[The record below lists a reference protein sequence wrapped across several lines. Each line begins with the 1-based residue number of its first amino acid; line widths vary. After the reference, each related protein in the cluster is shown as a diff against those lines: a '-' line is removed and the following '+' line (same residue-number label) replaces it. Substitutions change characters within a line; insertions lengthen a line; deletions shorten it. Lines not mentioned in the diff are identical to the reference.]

1 MAAFDPKAI
10 VSSLAQRPGTYQM
23 LDGRGRVIYVGK
35 ARNLRRRVASYFGG
49 RPHDAKTM
57 AMVARVA
64 DIRVTVTA
72 TEADALMLEY
82 NLIKRHKPRFNVVLR
97 DDKSYPYIRVR
108 TDAEFPQVSF
118 YRGSRRAAGRL
129 FGPYPSA
136 GSVRATLGLLQ
147 KLFQV
152 RQCEDS
158 YFSHRRRPCL
168 QYQIQR
174 CTAPCVGLVS
184 EEDYRRDIGH
194 AMMFLQGRGKAVTEI
209 LVKRMEDA
217 SKRLDFERAA
227 HFRDQIARLKS
238 VEAQQLV
245 TRSRGDL
252 DAVGLVS
259 DGGVHCV
266 AVMSFRGGRLLG
278 SRSHYPRAAA
288 DTAPEEV
295 VRGFLLQYYG
305 RREPPHEILVS
316 HAVGDADALA
326 ELFRS
331 RARRR
336 VWIKHRVRGDR
347 RAWIGMVLTNAAHAA
362 AARKKSGTVIRRQFK
377 ALANC
382 LDLDEIPRRL
392 ACFDVSHTSGESTVA
407 ACVVFGPDGPR
418 KSEYRRFNIAGVT
431 AGDDYAALTQA
442 LRRWGA
448 RLTGGGEG
456 AERDSGSATGSGT
469 NGGRSTIG
477 AQSAKD
483 RGGSGIQGGTGN
495 GGGAGTGAGKETGT
509 WADAGIGT
517 EAGAEPGIPDV
528 LLIDGGRGQLAAAA
542 AAVDEL
548 RSGGMRLV
556 AVAKGP
562 GRRPGRERLYVEARK
577 APLKL
582 PDNSPALH
590 LVQQLRDEAH
600 RFAIA
605 GHRARRRKRRTASP
619 LEGIPGVGPKRRREL
634 LRQFGG
640 LQAVTRAGVDDLAR
654 VKGIS
659 RRLAKLIYEHVHS
672 N

>member
-1 MAAFDPKAI
+1 MAAFDPRVFAG
-10 VSSLAQRPGTYQM
+10 SLTQRPGAYQM
-23 LDGRGRVIYVGK
+23 IDGKGRVIYVGK

-108 TDAEFPQVSF
+108 TDREFPQVSF

-136 GSVRATLGLLQ
+136 GSVRATLGQLQ

-158 YFSHRRRPCL
+158 YFSHRQRPCL
-168 QYQIQR
+168 QFQIQR

-184 EEDYRRDIGH
+184 AEEYRRDIDH
-194 AMMFLQGRGKAVTEI
+194 AMMFLQGRSEAVTEV
-209 LVKRMEDA
+209 LVRRMEDA
-217 SKRLDFERAA
+217 SERLDFERAA
-227 HFRDQIARLKS
+227 QYRDQIARLKS

-252 DAVGLVS
+252 DAIGLVS

-278 SRSHYPRAAA
+278 SRSHYPRAVAG
-288 DTAPEEV
+288 TTPEEIM
-295 VRGFLLQYYG
+295 RGFLLQYYG

-316 HAVGDADALA
+316 HAASDADALA
-326 ELFRS
+326 ELFRA

-336 VWIKHRVRGDR
+336 VQIKHRVRGDR

-362 AARKKSGTVIRRQFK
+362 AARKKSGTVIGRQFR
-377 ALANC
+377 ALANS
-382 LDLDEIPRRL
+382 LELNEIPRRL

-407 ACVVFGPDGPR
+407 SCVVFGSEGPL

-431 AGDDYAALTQA
+431 GGDDYAALTQA
-442 LRRWGA
+442 LGRWGR
-448 RLTGGGEG
+448 RLTG
-456 AERDSGSATGSGT
+456 A
-469 NGGRSTIG
+469 
-477 AQSAKD
+477 
-483 RGGSGIQGGTGN
+483 
-495 GGGAGTGAGKETGT
+495 
-509 WADAGIGT
+509 
-517 EAGAEPGIPDV
+517 EAGVPEV
-528 LLIDGGRGQLAAAA
+528 LMIDGGRGQLGAAA

-562 GRRPGRERLYVEARK
+562 GRHPGRERLYLEGRK
-577 APLKL
+577 SPLKL
-582 PDNSPALH
+582 PADSPALY

-605 GHRARRRKRRTASP
+605 GHRARRHKRRTASP
-619 LEGIPGVGPKRRREL
+619 LEGIPGVGPKRRRDL

-640 LQAVTRAGVDDLAR
+640 LHAVTRAGVEDLAR

-672 N
+672 D

>member
-1 MAAFDPKAI
+1 MTAFDPRVFAG
-10 VSSLAQRPGTYQM
+10 SLTQRPGTYQM
-23 LDGRGRVIYVGK
+23 LDGKGRVIYVGK
-35 ARNLRRRVASYFGG
+35 ARNLRKRVASYFGG
-49 RPHDAKTM
+49 RPLDAKTM

-64 DIRVTVTA
+64 DICVTVTA

-108 TDAEFPQVSF
+108 TDKAFPQVSF

-136 GSVRATLGLLQ
+136 GSVRETLNQIQ

-158 YFSHRRRPCL
+158 YFSHRQRPCL

-184 EEDYRRDIGH
+184 AEDYGRDIEH
-194 AMMFLQGRGKAVTEI
+194 AMMFLQGRSEAITQV

-217 SKRLDFERAA
+217 SAELNFERAA
-227 HFRDQIARLKS
+227 QYRDQIAKLKS

-259 DGGVHCV
+259 DGGVNCV

-278 SRSHYPRAAA
+278 SRSHFPRAA
-288 DTAPEEV
+288 DGTTHREIM
-295 VRGFLLQYYG
+295 RGFLLQYYG
-305 RREPPHEILVS
+305 RREPPHEIVTS
-316 HAVGDADALA
+316 HPVTDVDALA
-326 ELFRS
+326 EMFAG
-331 RARRR
+331 RAGRK
-336 VWIKHRVRGDR
+336 VQIKHRVRGDR
-347 RAWIGMVLTNAAHAA
+347 AAWVEMVLTNAAHSAA
-362 AARKKSGTVIRRQFK
+362 SRKRSGVVIARQLTS
-377 ALANC
+377 LADC
-382 LDLDEIPRRL
+382 LKLNEIPQRL

-407 ACVVFGPDGPR
+407 SCVVFGLEGPM
-418 KSEYRRFNIAGVT
+418 KSEYRRFNIAGIT

-442 LRRWGA
+442 LERWCT
-448 RLTGGGEG
+448 RLTR
-456 AERDSGSATGSGT
+456 A
-469 NGGRSTIG
+469 
-477 AQSAKD
+477 
-483 RGGSGIQGGTGN
+483 
-495 GGGAGTGAGKETGT
+495 
-509 WADAGIGT
+509 
-517 EAGAEPGIPDV
+517 EAGVPDV
-528 LLIDGGRGQLAAAA
+528 LFIDGGRGQLSAAATV
-542 AAVDEL
+542 VDEL

-556 AVAKGP
+556 GIAKGP
-562 GRRPGRERLYVEARK
+562 GRHSGRERLYVEGRRP
-577 APLKL
+577 PLKL
-582 PDNSPALH
+582 PSNTPALY
-590 LVQQLRDEAH
+590 LIQQLRDEAH
-600 RFAIA
+600 RFAVA
-605 GHRARRRKRRTASP
+605 GHRARRHKRRTASP
-619 LEGIPGVGPKRRREL
+619 LEGIPGIGPKRRREL

-672 N
+672 D

>member
-1 MAAFDPKAI
+1 MAAFDPKVLI
-10 VSSLAQRPGTYQM
+10 SSLTQRPGAYQM
-23 LDGRGRVIYVGK
+23 LDGKGRVIYVGK
-35 ARNLRRRVASYFGG
+35 AGNLRRRVASYFGG

-72 TEADALMLEY
+72 TETDALMLEY

-108 TDAEFPQVSF
+108 TDQEFPQVSF
-118 YRGSRRAAGRL
+118 YRGSRRVAGRL

-136 GSVRATLGLLQ
+136 GSVRATLGQLQ

-158 YFSHRRRPCL
+158 YFSHRQRPCL

-184 EEDYRRDIGH
+184 AEDYRRDIEH
-194 AMMFLQGRGKAVTEI
+194 AVMFLQGRSEAVTEV
-209 LVKRMEDA
+209 LVERMEDA
-217 SKRLDFERAA
+217 SERLDFERAA
-227 HFRDQIARLKS
+227 QCRDQIARLRS

-252 DAVGLVS
+252 DVIGLVS

-278 SRSHYPRAAA
+278 SRSHYPRVAA
-288 DTAPEEV
+288 DTTPEEIM
-295 VRGFLLQYYG
+295 RGFLLQYYG

-316 HAVGDADALA
+316 HAASDADALA

-336 VWIKHRVRGDR
+336 VRIKHRVRGDR

-362 AARKKSGTVIRRQFK
+362 AARKKSGTVIRRQLQ
-377 ALANC
+377 ALASGLKLN
-382 LDLDEIPRRL
+382 EIPRRL

-407 ACVVFGPDGPR
+407 SCVVFGSDGPV

-431 AGDDYAALTQA
+431 GGDDYAALTQA
-442 LRRWGA
+442 LQRWGT
-448 RLTGGGEG
+448 RMTGG
-456 AERDSGSATGSGT
+456 
-469 NGGRSTIG
+469 
-477 AQSAKD
+477 
-483 RGGSGIQGGTGN
+483 
-495 GGGAGTGAGKETGT
+495 
-509 WADAGIGT
+509 
-517 EAGAEPGIPDV
+517 EAGVPDV
-528 LLIDGGRGQLAAAA
+528 LLIDGGRGQLGAAA

-562 GRRPGRERLYVEARK
+562 GRHPGRERLYLEGRK

-582 PDNSPALH
+582 PANSPALY

-605 GHRARRRKRRTASP
+605 GHRAQRHKRRTASP

-672 N
+672 D

>member
-1 MAAFDPKAI
+1 MAAFDPRVFAG
-10 VSSLAQRPGTYQM
+10 SLAQRPGAYQM
-23 LDGRGRVIYVGK
+23 LDGKGRVIYVGK

-108 TDAEFPQVSF
+108 TDKEFPQVSF
-118 YRGSRRAAGRL
+118 YRGPRRAAGRL

-136 GSVRATLGLLQ
+136 GSVRATLGQLQ

-158 YFSHRRRPCL
+158 YFSHRQRPCL

-174 CTAPCVGLVS
+174 CTAPCVGLVGA
-184 EEDYRRDIGH
+184 EDYRRDIEH
-194 AMMFLQGRGKAVTEI
+194 AMMFLQGRSEAVTEV
-209 LVKRMEDA
+209 LVKRMEGA
-217 SKRLDFERAA
+217 SERLDFERAA
-227 HFRDQIARLKS
+227 QYRDQIAKLKS

-245 TRSRGDL
+245 TRARGDL
-252 DAVGLVS
+252 DAIGLVS

-278 SRSHYPRAAA
+278 SRSHYPRAAPG
-288 DTAPEEV
+288 TTPEEIM
-295 VRGFLLQYYG
+295 RGFLLQYYG

-316 HAVGDADALA
+316 HAASDTDALA
-326 ELFRS
+326 ALFKS

-362 AARKKSGTVIRRQFK
+362 AARKKSGTVIRRQFR
-377 ALANC
+377 ALANS
-382 LDLDEIPRRL
+382 LELDEIPRRL
-392 ACFDVSHTSGESTVA
+392 ACFDVSHTSGESTVSS
-407 ACVVFGPDGPR
+407 CVVFGTDGPL

-431 AGDDYAALTQA
+431 GGDDYAALTQA
-442 LRRWGA
+442 LQRWGT
-448 RLTGGGEG
+448 RLTG
-456 AERDSGSATGSGT
+456 AEASV
-469 NGGRSTIG
+469 
-477 AQSAKD
+477 
-483 RGGSGIQGGTGN
+483 
-495 GGGAGTGAGKETGT
+495 
-509 WADAGIGT
+509 
-517 EAGAEPGIPDV
+517 PDV
-528 LLIDGGRGQLAAAA
+528 LLIDGGRGQLGAAA
-542 AAVDEL
+542 AAVDGL

-562 GRRPGRERLYVEARK
+562 GRHPGRERLYLEGRK

-582 PDNSPALH
+582 PANSPALY

-605 GHRARRRKRRTASP
+605 GHRARRHKRRTASP

-634 LRQFGG
+634 LRRFGG

-672 N
+672 D

>member
-1 MAAFDPKAI
+1 MAAFDPK
-10 VSSLAQRPGTYQM
+10 VFVNSLTHRPGTYQM
-23 LDGRGRVIYVGK
+23 LDGKDRVIYVGK

-49 RPHDAKTM
+49 RPLDAKTM

-82 NLIKRHKPRFNVVLR
+82 NLIKRYKPRFNVLLR

-108 TDAEFPQVSF
+108 TDQEFPQVSF

-136 GSVRATLGLLQ
+136 GSVRVTLGQLQ

-158 YFSHRRRPCL
+158 YFSHRQRPCL
-168 QYQIQR
+168 QHQIQR

-184 EEDYRRDIGH
+184 AEDYQRDIEH
-194 AMMFLQGRGKAVTEI
+194 AMMFLQGRSETINDV
-209 LVKRMEDA
+209 LVNRMEGA
-217 SKRLDFERAA
+217 SKRLEFERAA
-227 HFRDQIARLKS
+227 HYRDQIAKLKS

-259 DGGVHCV
+259 DGGVNCV

-278 SRSHYPRAAA
+278 SRSHYPRAVA
-288 DTAPEEV
+288 DTPPQEIMRA
-295 VRGFLLQYYG
+295 FLLQYYG
-305 RREPPHEILVS
+305 RREPPHEIVTSHSVS
-316 HAVGDADALA
+316 DADALA
-326 ELFRS
+326 ELFAG
-331 RARRR
+331 RAGRR
-336 VWIKHRVRGDR
+336 VRIKHRVRGDR
-347 RAWIGMVLTNAAHAA
+347 AAWVEMVLTNAAHSA
-362 AARKKSGTVIRRQFK
+362 AARKKSGVEIARQFK
-377 ALANC
+377 ALVSC
-382 LDLDEIPRRL
+382 LGLSEVPQRL
-392 ACFDVSHTSGESTVA
+392 ACFDVSHTSGESAVA
-407 ACVVFGPDGPR
+407 SCVVFGAEGPL
-418 KSEYRRFNIAGVT
+418 KSEYRRFNIAGIT
-431 AGDDYAALTQA
+431 GGDDYAAMTQA
-442 LRRWGA
+442 LQRWCA
-448 RLTGGGEG
+448 RL
-456 AERDSGSATGSGT
+456 SSV
-469 NGGRSTIG
+469 
-477 AQSAKD
+477 
-483 RGGSGIQGGTGN
+483 
-495 GGGAGTGAGKETGT
+495 
-509 WADAGIGT
+509 
-517 EAGAEPGIPDV
+517 EANVPDV
-528 LLIDGGRGQLAAAA
+528 LFIDGGRGQLSAAA

-562 GRRPGRERLYVEARK
+562 GRQPGRERLYVEDRRT
-577 APLKL
+577 PLKL
-582 PDNSPALH
+582 ARTSPALY
-590 LVQQLRDEAH
+590 LIQQLRDEAH

-605 GHRARRRKRRTASP
+605 GHRARRRKQRTASP

-672 N
+672 E

>member
-1 MAAFDPKAI
+1 MAAFDPRSFAG
-10 VSSLAQRPGTYQM
+10 SLAQRPGAYQM
-23 LDGRGRVIYVGK
+23 LDGKGRVIYVGK

-108 TDAEFPQVSF
+108 TDKEFPQVSF

-136 GSVRATLGLLQ
+136 GSVRATLGQLQ

-158 YFSHRRRPCL
+158 YFSHRQRPCL

-184 EEDYRRDIGH
+184 AEDYRRDIEH
-194 AMMFLQGRGKAVTEI
+194 SMMFLQGRSEAVTEV
-209 LVKRMEDA
+209 LVNRMEDA
-217 SKRLDFERAA
+217 SERLDFERAA
-227 HFRDQIARLKS
+227 QYRDQIAKLKS

-252 DAVGLVS
+252 DAIGLVS
-259 DGGVHCV
+259 DSGVHCV

-288 DTAPEEV
+288 GTTPEEIM
-295 VRGFLLQYYG
+295 RGFLLQYYG

-316 HAVGDADALA
+316 HAASDADALA
-326 ELFRS
+326 ELFGA
-331 RARRR
+331 RAQRR
-336 VWIKHRVRGDR
+336 VQIKHRVRGDR

-362 AARKKSGTVIRRQFK
+362 AARKKSGTVIRRQFR
-377 ALANC
+377 ALANS
-382 LDLDEIPRRL
+382 LELNEIPQRL

-407 ACVVFGPDGPR
+407 SCVVFGSEGPL

-431 AGDDYAALTQA
+431 GGDDYAALTQA
-442 LRRWGA
+442 LGRWGR
-448 RLTGGGEG
+448 RLTG
-456 AERDSGSATGSGT
+456 
-469 NGGRSTIG
+469 
-477 AQSAKD
+477 
-483 RGGSGIQGGTGN
+483 
-495 GGGAGTGAGKETGT
+495 
-509 WADAGIGT
+509 ADAGV
-517 EAGAEPGIPDV
+517 PDV
-528 LLIDGGRGQLAAAA
+528 LMIDGGRGQLGAAA

-562 GRRPGRERLYVEARK
+562 GRHPRRERLYLEGRK
-577 APLKL
+577 SPLKL
-582 PDNSPALH
+582 PADSPALY

-605 GHRARRRKRRTASP
+605 GHRAQRHKRRTASP
-619 LEGIPGVGPKRRREL
+619 LEGIPGVGPKRRRDL

-640 LQAVTRAGVDDLAR
+640 LQAVTRAGVDDLAK

-672 N
+672 D

>member
-1 MAAFDPKAI
+1 MAAFDPK
-10 VSSLAQRPGTYQM
+10 VFVDSLTQRPGAYQM
-23 LDGRGRVIYVGK
+23 LDGKGRVIYVGK

-108 TDAEFPQVSF
+108 TDREFPQVSF
-118 YRGSRRAAGRL
+118 YRGSRRAGGRL

-136 GSVRATLGLLQ
+136 GSVRATLGQLQ

-158 YFSHRRRPCL
+158 YFSHRQRPCL

-184 EEDYRRDIGH
+184 AEEYRRDIEH
-194 AMMFLQGRGKAVTEI
+194 AMMFLQGRGEAVTEV
-209 LVKRMEDA
+209 LVNRMEDA
-217 SKRLDFERAA
+217 SERLDFERAA
-227 HFRDQIARLKS
+227 QYRDQIARLKS

-252 DAVGLVS
+252 DAIGLVS

-278 SRSHYPRAAA
+278 SRSHYPRAAV
-288 DTAPEEV
+288 DTAPEEI

-326 ELFRS
+326 DLFSS
-331 RARRR
+331 RAQRR
-336 VWIKHRVRGDR
+336 VRIKHRVRGDR
-347 RAWIGMVLTNAAHAA
+347 RAWVGMVLTNAAHAA
-362 AARKKSGTVIRRQFK
+362 AARKKSGTVIRRRFK
-377 ALANC
+377 ALAIG
-382 LDLDEIPRRL
+382 LDLNEIPRQL

-407 ACVVFGPDGPR
+407 SCVVFGPDGPL

-431 AGDDYAALTQA
+431 GGDDYAALTQA
-442 LRRWGA
+442 LFRWGR
-448 RLTGGGEG
+448 RLTGT
-456 AERDSGSATGSGT
+456 A
-469 NGGRSTIG
+469 
-477 AQSAKD
+477 
-483 RGGSGIQGGTGN
+483 
-495 GGGAGTGAGKETGT
+495 AGTGAGAGNGATAGTGADGETRNETGT
-509 WADAGIGT
+509 GAGIRTEIGT
-517 EAGAEPGIPDV
+517 GISIPDV

-548 RSGGMRLV
+548 QSGGMRLV
-556 AVAKGP
+556 AVAKGA
-562 GRRPGRERLYVEARK
+562 GRRPGRERLYLEGRK

-582 PDNSPALH
+582 PASSAALH
-590 LVQQLRDEAH
+590 LIQQLRDEAH

-634 LRQFGG
+634 LRRFGG

-672 N
+672 D

>member
-1 MAAFDPKAI
+1 MAAFDPRVFAGN
-10 VSSLAQRPGTYQM
+10 LTQRPGAYQM
-23 LDGRGRVIYVGK
+23 LDGKGRVIYAGK

-108 TDAEFPQVSF
+108 TDKEFPQVSF

-136 GSVRATLGLLQ
+136 GSVRATLGQLQ

-158 YFSHRRRPCL
+158 YFSHRQRPCL

-184 EEDYRRDIGH
+184 AEDYQRDIEH
-194 AMMFLQGRGKAVTEI
+194 AMMFLQGRSEAVTEV

-217 SKRLDFERAA
+217 SERLDFERAA
-227 HFRDQIARLKS
+227 QYRDQIAKLKS

-252 DAVGLVS
+252 DVIGLVS

-288 DTAPEEV
+288 GTTPEEIM
-295 VRGFLLQYYG
+295 RGFLLQYYG

-316 HAVGDADALA
+316 HAASDADALA

-336 VWIKHRVRGDR
+336 VQIKHRVRGDR

-362 AARKKSGTVIRRQFK
+362 AARKKSGTVIRRQFQS
-377 ALANC
+377 LANS
-382 LDLDEIPRRL
+382 LELEEIPRRL
-392 ACFDVSHTSGESTVA
+392 ACFDVSHTGGEATVA
-407 ACVVFGPDGPR
+407 SCVVFGSDGPL
-418 KSEYRRFNIAGVT
+418 KSEYRRFNITGVT
-431 AGDDYAALTQA
+431 GGDDYAALTQA
-442 LRRWGA
+442 LGRWGT
-448 RLTGGGEG
+448 RLTG
-456 AERDSGSATGSGT
+456 A
-469 NGGRSTIG
+469 
-477 AQSAKD
+477 
-483 RGGSGIQGGTGN
+483 
-495 GGGAGTGAGKETGT
+495 ETGV
-509 WADAGIGT
+509 
-517 EAGAEPGIPDV
+517 PDV
-528 LLIDGGRGQLAAAA
+528 LLIDGGRGQLGAAA

-562 GRRPGRERLYVEARK
+562 GRHPGRERLYLEGRK

-582 PDNSPALH
+582 PANSPALY

-605 GHRARRRKRRTASP
+605 GHRARRHKRRTASP
-619 LEGIPGVGPKRRREL
+619 LEGIPGVGPKRRRDL

-654 VKGIS
+654 VRGIS

-672 N
+672 D

>member
-1 MAAFDPKAI
+1 MAAFDPRVFAG
-10 VSSLAQRPGTYQM
+10 SLTQRPGAYQM
-23 LDGRGRVIYVGK
+23 IDGKGRVIYVGK

-108 TDAEFPQVSF
+108 TDREFPQVSF

-136 GSVRATLGLLQ
+136 GSVRATLGQLQ

-158 YFSHRRRPCL
+158 YFSHRQRPCL
-168 QYQIQR
+168 QFQIQR

-184 EEDYRRDIGH
+184 AEEYRRDIDH
-194 AMMFLQGRGKAVTEI
+194 AMMFLQGRSEAVTEV
-209 LVKRMEDA
+209 LVRRMEDA
-217 SKRLDFERAA
+217 SERLDFERAA
-227 HFRDQIARLKS
+227 QYRDQIARLKS

-252 DAVGLVS
+252 DAIGLVS

-278 SRSHYPRAAA
+278 SRSHYPRAA
-288 DTAPEEV
+288 TGTTPEEIM
-295 VRGFLLQYYG
+295 RGFLLQYYG

-316 HAVGDADALA
+316 HAASDADALA
-326 ELFRS
+326 ELFRA
-331 RARRR
+331 RAQRR
-336 VWIKHRVRGDR
+336 VQIKHRVRGDR

-362 AARKKSGTVIRRQFK
+362 AARKKSGTVIGRQFR
-377 ALANC
+377 ALANS
-382 LDLDEIPRRL
+382 LELNEIPRRL

-407 ACVVFGPDGPR
+407 SCVVFGSEGPL

-431 AGDDYAALTQA
+431 GGDDYAALTQA
-442 LRRWGA
+442 LGRWGR
-448 RLTGGGEG
+448 RLTG
-456 AERDSGSATGSGT
+456 A
-469 NGGRSTIG
+469 
-477 AQSAKD
+477 
-483 RGGSGIQGGTGN
+483 
-495 GGGAGTGAGKETGT
+495 
-509 WADAGIGT
+509 
-517 EAGAEPGIPDV
+517 EAGVPEV
-528 LLIDGGRGQLAAAA
+528 LMIDGGRGQLGAAAD
-542 AAVDEL
+542 AVDEL

-562 GRRPGRERLYVEARK
+562 GRHPGRERLYLEGRK
-577 APLKL
+577 SPLKL
-582 PDNSPALH
+582 PADSPALY

-605 GHRARRRKRRTASP
+605 GHRARRHKRRTASP
-619 LEGIPGVGPKRRREL
+619 LEGIPGVGPKRRRDL

-640 LQAVTRAGVDDLAR
+640 LHAVTRAGVEDLAR

-672 N
+672 D

>member
-1 MAAFDPKAI
+1 MAAFDPRA
-10 VSSLAQRPGTYQM
+10 VAGSLTQRPGAYQM
-23 LDGRGRVIYVGK
+23 LDGKGRVIYVGK

-49 RPHDAKTM
+49 RPLDAKTM

-64 DIRVTVTA
+64 DIQVTVTG

-108 TDAEFPQVSF
+108 TDKAFPQVSF
-118 YRGSRRAAGRL
+118 YRGSRKAAGRL

-136 GSVRATLGLLQ
+136 GSVRETLNQIQ

-184 EEDYRRDIGH
+184 AEDYRRDIEH
-194 AMMFLQGRGKAVTEI
+194 AMMFLRGRGETVTQV

-217 SKRLDFERAA
+217 SERLDFERAA
-227 HFRDQIARLKS
+227 QYRDQIAKLKS

-259 DGGVHCV
+259 DGGVNCV

-278 SRSHYPRAAA
+278 SRSHFPRAA
-288 DTAPEEV
+288 DGTAPREIM
-295 VRGFLLQYYG
+295 RGFLLQYYG
-305 RREPPHEILVS
+305 RREPPHEIVTS
-316 HAVGDADALA
+316 RPVGDADALE
-326 ELFRS
+326 ELFAG
-331 RARRR
+331 RAGRKVR
-336 VWIKHRVRGDR
+336 IKHRVRGDR
-347 RAWIGMVLTNAAHAA
+347 AAWVEMVLTNAAHSA
-362 AARKKSGTVIRRQFK
+362 AARKRSGVVIARQFRS
-377 ALANC
+377 LADFLKLN
-382 LDLDEIPRRL
+382 EVPQRL

-407 ACVVFGPDGPR
+407 SCVVFGIEGPL
-418 KSEYRRFNIAGVT
+418 KPEYRRFNIAGVT

-442 LRRWGA
+442 LERWRR
-448 RLTGGGEG
+448 RLTG
-456 AERDSGSATGSGT
+456 TGT
-469 NGGRSTIG
+469 R
-477 AQSAKD
+477 
-483 RGGSGIQGGTGN
+483 
-495 GGGAGTGAGKETGT
+495 AGTGAGV
-509 WADAGIGT
+509 
-517 EAGAEPGIPDV
+517 PDV
-528 LLIDGGRGQLAAAA
+528 LFIDGGRGQLGAAA

-562 GRRPGRERLYVEARK
+562 GRHPGRERLHVEGRRT
-577 APLKL
+577 PLKL
-582 PDNSPALH
+582 PTNSPALH

-605 GHRARRRKRRTASP
+605 GHRARRRKRRAASP

-640 LQAVTRAGVDDLAR
+640 LQAVTRAGIDDLAR
-654 VKGIS
+654 VRGIS

-672 N
+672 D

>member
-1 MAAFDPKAI
+1 MAVFDPKPL
-10 VSSLAQRPGTYQM
+10 VSGLAQRPGAYQM
-23 LDGRGRVIYVGK
+23 LDARGQVIYVGK
-35 ARNLRRRVASYFGG
+35 AGNLRRRVASYFGG
-49 RPHDAKTM
+49 RPLDAKTM
-57 AMVARVA
+57 AMVAKVA
-64 DIRVTVTA
+64 DVQVTVTG

-82 NLIKRHKPRFNVVLR
+82 NLIKRHKPRFNVLLR

-108 TDAEFPQVSF
+108 TDREFPQVSF
-118 YRGSRRAAGRL
+118 YRGSRKAPGRL

-136 GSVRATLGLLQ
+136 GSVREAINQIQ

-158 YFSHRRRPCL
+158 YFSNRRRPCL

-184 EEDYRRDIGH
+184 AEDYGRDIEH
-194 AMMFLQGRGKAVTEI
+194 AMMFLQGRGDTITDI
-209 LVKRMEDA
+209 LVKRMEEAADQ
-217 SKRLDFERAA
+217 LNFERAA
-227 HFRDQIARLKS
+227 QYRDQIAKLKS

-288 DTAPEEV
+288 GTTPEEIM
-295 VRGFLLQYYG
+295 RAFLLQYYA
-305 RREPPHEILVS
+305 RREPPQEILVS
-316 HAVGDADALA
+316 HAVDDADALM
-326 ELFRS
+326 ELFTS
-331 RARRR
+331 RAPRR
-336 VWIKHRVRGDR
+336 VEIKHRVRGDR
-347 RAWIGMVLTNAAHAA
+347 RAWMEMVRANAAHAA
-362 AARKKSGTVIRRQFK
+362 AARKKSGTVIGRQLK
-377 ALANC
+377 ALAAS
-382 LDLDEIPRRL
+382 LDLTELPQRL
-392 ACFDVSHTSGESTVA
+392 ACFDVSHTGGESTVA
-407 ACVVFGPDGPR
+407 SCVVFGREGPM
-418 KSEYRRFNIAGVT
+418 KSQYRRFNIAGVT
-431 AGDDYAALTQA
+431 GGDDYAALTQA
-442 LRRWGA
+442 LQRWGR
-448 RLTGGGEG
+448 RLTGPD
-456 AERDSGSATGSGT
+456 ASA
-469 NGGRSTIG
+469 
-477 AQSAKD
+477 
-483 RGGSGIQGGTGN
+483 
-495 GGGAGTGAGKETGT
+495 
-509 WADAGIGT
+509 
-517 EAGAEPGIPDV
+517 PDV
-528 LLIDGGRGQLAAAA
+528 LLIDGGKGQLGAAA

-556 AVAKGP
+556 AVAKGA
-562 GRRPGRERLYVEARK
+562 GRRPGRERLYVEGRK
-577 APLKL
+577 GPIKL
-582 PDNSPALH
+582 GADSPALH

-605 GHRARRRKRRTASP
+605 GHRARRRKRRMASP
-619 LEGIPGVGPKRRREL
+619 LEGIPGVGPKRRRDL

-672 N
+672 D

>member
-1 MAAFDPKAI
+1 MAAFDPRVFAG
-10 VSSLAQRPGTYQM
+10 SLTQRPGTYQM
-23 LDGRGRVIYVGK
+23 LDGKGRVIYVGK
-35 ARNLRRRVASYFGG
+35 ARNLRKRVASYFGG
-49 RPHDAKTM
+49 RPLDAKTM
-57 AMVARVA
+57 AMVARV
-64 DIRVTVTA
+64 DGIRVTVTG

-108 TDAEFPQVSF
+108 TDKAFPQVSF

-136 GSVRATLGLLQ
+136 GSVRETLNQIQ

-158 YFSHRRRPCL
+158 YFAHRRRPCL

-184 EEDYRRDIGH
+184 AEDYRRDIEH
-194 AMMFLQGRGKAVTEI
+194 AMMFLQGRSEAITRV

-217 SKRLDFERAA
+217 SEQLDFERAA
-227 HFRDQIARLKS
+227 QYRDQIAKLKS

-252 DAVGLVS
+252 DAIGLVS
-259 DGGVHCV
+259 DGGVNCV

-278 SRSHYPRAAA
+278 SRSHFPRAA
-288 DTAPEEV
+288 DGTTPQEIM
-295 VRGFLLQYYG
+295 RGFLLQYYG
-305 RREPPHEILVS
+305 RREPPHEIVTS
-316 HAVGDADALA
+316 HPVGDADALA
-326 ELFRS
+326 DLFAG
-331 RARRR
+331 RAGRR
-336 VWIKHRVRGDR
+336 VLIKHRVRGDR
-347 RAWIGMVLTNAAHAA
+347 AAWVEMVLTNAAHSA
-362 AARKKSGTVIRRQFK
+362 AARKRSGVVIARQFR
-377 ALANC
+377 ALADC
-382 LDLDEIPRRL
+382 LKLAEIPRRL
-392 ACFDVSHTSGESTVA
+392 ACFDVSHTGGESTVA
-407 ACVVFGPDGPR
+407 SCVVFGVEGPI

-431 AGDDYAALTQA
+431 GGDDYAAMTQA
-442 LRRWGA
+442 LERWRA
-448 RLTGGGEG
+448 RLVKIEVGVE
-456 AERDSGSATGSGT
+456 ARD
-469 NGGRSTIG
+469 
-477 AQSAKD
+477 
-483 RGGSGIQGGTGN
+483 
-495 GGGAGTGAGKETGT
+495 
-509 WADAGIGT
+509 
-517 EAGAEPGIPDV
+517 EANIEANVPDV
-528 LLIDGGRGQLAAAA
+528 LFIDGGRGQLGAAA

-562 GRRPGRERLYVEARK
+562 GRHPGRERLYLDGRRT
-577 APLKL
+577 PLKL
-582 PDNSPALH
+582 PPASPALY

-605 GHRARRRKRRTASP
+605 GHRARRHKRRTASP

>member
-1 MAAFDPKAI
+1 MATFDPR
-10 VSSLAQRPGTYQM
+10 VFVGSLTQRPGTYQM
-23 LDGRGRVIYVGK
+23 LDGKGRVIYVGK

-49 RPHDAKTM
+49 RPLDAKTM

-64 DIRVTVTA
+64 DIRVTVTG

-108 TDAEFPQVSF
+108 TDKEFPQVSF

-136 GSVRATLGLLQ
+136 GSVRETLNQIQ

-184 EEDYRRDIGH
+184 AQDYQRDIEH
-194 AMMFLQGRGKAVTEI
+194 ATMFLQGRSEAITKV

-217 SKRLDFERAA
+217 SERLNFERAA
-227 HFRDQIARLKS
+227 QYRDQIAKLKS

-252 DAVGLVS
+252 DTIGLVS
-259 DGGVHCV
+259 DGGVNCV

-278 SRSHYPRAAA
+278 SRSHFPRAA
-288 DTAPEEV
+288 DGTTLREIM
-295 VRGFLLQYYG
+295 RGFLLQYYG
-305 RREPPHEILVS
+305 RREPPHEIVTSHPVS
-316 HAVGDADALA
+316 DADALA
-326 ELFRS
+326 ELFAG
-331 RARRR
+331 RAGRR
-336 VWIKHRVRGDR
+336 VQIKHRVRGDR
-347 RAWIGMVLTNAAHAA
+347 AAWVEMVLTNAAHSAS
-362 AARKKSGTVIRRQFK
+362 ARKRSGVVIARQFR
-377 ALANC
+377 ALADY
-382 LDLDEIPRRL
+382 LELSEIPQRL
-392 ACFDVSHTSGESTVA
+392 ACFDVSHTGGESAVA
-407 ACVVFGPDGPR
+407 SCVVFGPEGPL
-418 KSEYRRFNIAGVT
+418 KSEYRRFNIAGIT
-431 AGDDYAALTQA
+431 GGDDYAAMTQA
-442 LRRWGA
+442 LQRWGA
-448 RLTGGGEG
+448 RL
-456 AERDSGSATGSGT
+456 GSA
-469 NGGRSTIG
+469 
-477 AQSAKD
+477 
-483 RGGSGIQGGTGN
+483 
-495 GGGAGTGAGKETGT
+495 
-509 WADAGIGT
+509 
-517 EAGAEPGIPDV
+517 EAIVPDV
-528 LLIDGGRGQLAAAA
+528 VFIDGGRGQLSAAA

-562 GRRPGRERLYVEARK
+562 GRHPGRERLYVESRR
-577 APLKL
+577 APLKM
-582 PDNSPALH
+582 PPTSPALF
-590 LVQQLRDEAH
+590 LIQQLRDEAH
-600 RFAIA
+600 RFAVA
-605 GHRARRRKRRTASP
+605 GHRARRHKRRTASP

-654 VKGIS
+654 VNGIS

-672 N
+672 D

>member
-1 MAAFDPKAI
+1 MTAFDPKVFANN
-10 VSSLAQRPGTYQM
+10 LTQRPGTYQM
-23 LDGRGRVIYVGK
+23 LDGKGRVIYVGK
-35 ARNLRRRVASYFGG
+35 ARNLRRRVASYFGA
-49 RPHDAKTM
+49 RPLDAKTM

-64 DIRVTVTA
+64 DIQVTVTA

-108 TDAEFPQVSF
+108 TDKAFPQVSF
-118 YRGSRRAAGRL
+118 YRGSRRAAGRM

-136 GSVRATLGLLQ
+136 GSVRETLNQIQ

-158 YFSHRRRPCL
+158 YFSHRQRPCL

-184 EEDYRRDIGH
+184 AEEYQRDIEH
-194 AMMFLQGRGKAVTEI
+194 AMMFLQGRSEAITKV

-217 SKRLDFERAA
+217 SEQLNFERAA
-227 HFRDQIARLKS
+227 HYRDQIAKLKS

-252 DAVGLVS
+252 DAIGLVS
-259 DGGVHCV
+259 DAGVNCV

-278 SRSHYPRAAA
+278 SRSHFPRAA
-288 DTAPEEV
+288 DGTSPREIM
-295 VRGFLLQYYG
+295 RGFLLQYYG
-305 RREPPHEILVS
+305 RREPPHEIVTSHPVS
-316 HAVGDADALA
+316 DADALA
-326 ELFRS
+326 DLFAG
-331 RARRR
+331 RAGRR
-336 VWIKHRVRGDR
+336 VLIKHRVRGDR
-347 RAWIGMVLTNAAHAA
+347 AAWVEMVLTNAAHSA
-362 AARKKSGTVIRRQFK
+362 AARKRSGVVIARQFGS
-377 ALANC
+377 LARC
-382 LDLDEIPRRL
+382 LKLAEIPQRL

-407 ACVVFGPDGPR
+407 SCVVFGLEGPM
-418 KSEYRRFNIAGVT
+418 KSEYRRFNIAGIT

-442 LRRWGA
+442 LQRWCT
-448 RLTGGGEG
+448 RLTR
-456 AERDSGSATGSGT
+456 A
-469 NGGRSTIG
+469 
-477 AQSAKD
+477 
-483 RGGSGIQGGTGN
+483 
-495 GGGAGTGAGKETGT
+495 ETGV
-509 WADAGIGT
+509 
-517 EAGAEPGIPDV
+517 PDV
-528 LLIDGGRGQLAAAA
+528 LFIDGGRGQLGAAAT
-542 AAVDEL
+542 AVDEL

-562 GRRPGRERLYVEARK
+562 GRHPGRERLYVEGIG

-582 PDNSPALH
+582 PSSTPALY
-590 LVQQLRDEAH
+590 LIQQLRDEAH
-600 RFAIA
+600 RFAVA
-605 GHRARRRKRRTASP
+605 GHRARRHKRRTASP

-640 LQAVTRAGVDDLAR
+640 LQAVTRAGIDDLAR
-654 VKGIS
+654 VRGIS

-672 N
+672 G

>member
-1 MAAFDPKAI
+1 MAAFDPKVFAGN
-10 VSSLAQRPGTYQM
+10 LTQRPGAYQM
-23 LDGRGRVIYVGK
+23 LDGKGRIIYVGK

-82 NLIKRHKPRFNVVLR
+82 NFIKRHKPRFNVVLR

-108 TDAEFPQVSF
+108 TDKEFPQVSF

-136 GSVRATLGLLQ
+136 GSVRATLGQLQ

-158 YFSHRRRPCL
+158 YFSHRQRPCL

-184 EEDYRRDIGH
+184 AEDYQRDIEH
-194 AMMFLQGRGKAVTEI
+194 AMMFLQGRSEAVTEV

-217 SKRLDFERAA
+217 SERLDFERAA
-227 HFRDQIARLKS
+227 QYRDQIARLKS

-266 AVMSFRGGRLLG
+266 AVMSFRGGRMLG

-288 DTAPEEV
+288 DTTPEEIM
-295 VRGFLLQYYG
+295 RGFLLQYYG
-305 RREPPHEILVS
+305 RREPPHEILIS
-316 HAVGDADALA
+316 HTASDVDALA

-331 RARRR
+331 RAQRR
-336 VWIKHRVRGDR
+336 VRIKHRVRGDR

-362 AARKKSGTVIRRQFK
+362 AARKKSGTVIRRQFR
-377 ALANC
+377 ALANS
-382 LDLDEIPRRL
+382 LELNEIPRRL

-407 ACVVFGPDGPR
+407 SCVVFGSDGPL

-431 AGDDYAALTQA
+431 GGDDYAALTQA
-442 LRRWGA
+442 LQRWGT
-448 RLTGGGEG
+448 RLTG
-456 AERDSGSATGSGT
+456 A
-469 NGGRSTIG
+469 
-477 AQSAKD
+477 
-483 RGGSGIQGGTGN
+483 
-495 GGGAGTGAGKETGT
+495 
-509 WADAGIGT
+509 
-517 EAGAEPGIPDV
+517 EAGVPDV
-528 LLIDGGRGQLAAAA
+528 LLIDGGRGQLGAAA

-562 GRRPGRERLYVEARK
+562 GRHPGRERLYVEGRK
-577 APLKL
+577 APLNL
-582 PDNSPALH
+582 PASSPALY

-605 GHRARRRKRRTASP
+605 GHRAQRHKRRTASP

-672 N
+672 D

>member
-1 MAAFDPKAI
+1 MAAFDPRVFAG
-10 VSSLAQRPGTYQM
+10 SLTQRPGAYQM
-23 LDGRGRVIYVGK
+23 IDGKGRVIYVGK

-108 TDAEFPQVSF
+108 TDREFPQVSF

-136 GSVRATLGLLQ
+136 GSVRATLGQLQ

-158 YFSHRRRPCL
+158 YFSHRQRPCL
-168 QYQIQR
+168 QFQIQR

-184 EEDYRRDIGH
+184 AEEYRRDIDH
-194 AMMFLQGRGKAVTEI
+194 AMMFLQGRSEAVTEV
-209 LVKRMEDA
+209 LVRRMEDA
-217 SKRLDFERAA
+217 SERLDFERAA
-227 HFRDQIARLKS
+227 QYRDQIARLKS

-252 DAVGLVS
+252 DAIGLVS

-278 SRSHYPRAAA
+278 SRSHYPRAVAG
-288 DTAPEEV
+288 TTPEEIM
-295 VRGFLLQYYG
+295 RGFLLQNYG

-316 HAVGDADALA
+316 HAASDADALA
-326 ELFRS
+326 ELFRA

-336 VWIKHRVRGDR
+336 VQIKHRVRGDR

-362 AARKKSGTVIRRQFK
+362 AARKKSGTVIGRQFR
-377 ALANC
+377 ALANS
-382 LDLDEIPRRL
+382 LELNEIPRRL

-407 ACVVFGPDGPR
+407 SCVVFGSEGPL

-431 AGDDYAALTQA
+431 GGDDYAALTQA
-442 LRRWGA
+442 LGRWGR
-448 RLTGGGEG
+448 RLTG
-456 AERDSGSATGSGT
+456 A
-469 NGGRSTIG
+469 
-477 AQSAKD
+477 
-483 RGGSGIQGGTGN
+483 
-495 GGGAGTGAGKETGT
+495 
-509 WADAGIGT
+509 
-517 EAGAEPGIPDV
+517 EAGVPEV
-528 LLIDGGRGQLAAAA
+528 LMIDGGRGQLGAAA

-562 GRRPGRERLYVEARK
+562 GRHPGRERLYLEGRK
-577 APLKL
+577 SPLKL
-582 PDNSPALH
+582 PADSPALY

-605 GHRARRRKRRTASP
+605 GHRARRHKRRTASP
-619 LEGIPGVGPKRRREL
+619 LEGIPGVGPKRRRDL

-640 LQAVTRAGVDDLAR
+640 LHAVTRAGVEDLAR

-672 N
+672 D

>member
-1 MAAFDPKAI
+1 MAAFDPRVFAG
-10 VSSLAQRPGTYQM
+10 SLTQRPGTYQM
-23 LDGRGRVIYVGK
+23 LDGKGRVIYVGK

-49 RPHDAKTM
+49 RPLDAKTM
-57 AMVARVA
+57 AMVAKVA
-64 DIRVTVTA
+64 DIQVTVTG

-108 TDAEFPQVSF
+108 TDRAFPQVSF
-118 YRGSRRAAGRL
+118 YRGSRKAAGRL

-136 GSVRATLGLLQ
+136 GSVRETLNQIQ

-174 CTAPCVGLVS
+174 CTAPCVGLVN
-184 EEDYRRDIGH
+184 EEDYGRDIEH
-194 AMMFLQGRGKAVTEI
+194 AMMFLQGRSEAVTEV

-217 SKRLDFERAA
+217 SEQLDFERAA
-227 HFRDQIARLKS
+227 QYRDQIAKLKS

-252 DAVGLVS
+252 DAIGLVS
-259 DGGVHCV
+259 DGGVNCV

-278 SRSHYPRAAA
+278 SRSHFPRAA
-288 DTAPEEV
+288 DGTAPREIM
-295 VRGFLLQYYG
+295 RGFLLQYYG
-305 RREPPHEILVS
+305 RREPPHEIVTSLP
-316 HAVGDADALA
+316 VGDADALA
-326 ELFRS
+326 ELFAG
-331 RARRR
+331 RAGRKVR
-336 VWIKHRVRGDR
+336 IKHRVRGDR
-347 RAWIGMVLTNAAHAA
+347 AAWLEMVLTNAAHSA
-362 AARKKSGTVIRRQFK
+362 AARKRSGVVIARQFRS
-377 ALANC
+377 LADVLN
-382 LDLDEIPRRL
+382 LKEIPQRL

-407 ACVVFGPDGPR
+407 SCVVFGIEGPL
-418 KSEYRRFNIAGVT
+418 KPEYRRFNIAGIA

-442 LRRWGA
+442 LERW
-448 RLTGGGEG
+448 RK
-456 AERDSGSATGSGT
+456 RF
-469 NGGRSTIG
+469 
-477 AQSAKD
+477 
-483 RGGSGIQGGTGN
+483 
-495 GGGAGTGAGKETGT
+495 TGAGV
-509 WADAGIGT
+509 
-517 EAGAEPGIPDV
+517 PDV
-528 LLIDGGRGQLAAAA
+528 LLIDGGRGQLGAAA

-556 AVAKGP
+556 AVAKSP
-562 GRRPGRERLYVEARK
+562 GRHPGRERLYVEGLRT
-577 APLKL
+577 PLKL
-582 PDNSPALH
+582 ASNTPALY

-600 RFAIA
+600 RFAVA

-640 LQAVTRAGVDDLAR
+640 LQAVTRAGIDDLAR
-654 VKGIS
+654 VRGIS

-672 N
+672 E

>member
-1 MAAFDPKAI
+1 MAAFDPK
-10 VSSLAQRPGTYQM
+10 VFVNSLTQRPGTYEM
-23 LDGRGRVIYVGK
+23 LDGKGRVIYVGK
-35 ARNLRRRVASYFGG
+35 ARNLRRRVVSYFGG
-49 RPHDAKTM
+49 RPLDAKTM

-82 NLIKRHKPRFNVVLR
+82 NLIKRYKPRFNVLLR

-108 TDAEFPQVSF
+108 TDQEFPQVSF
-118 YRGSRRAAGRL
+118 YRGSPRAAGRL

-136 GSVRATLGLLQ
+136 GSVRVTLGQLQ

-158 YFSHRRRPCL
+158 YFSHRQRPCL
-168 QYQIQR
+168 QHQIQR

-184 EEDYRRDIGH
+184 AEDYQRDIEH
-194 AMMFLQGRGKAVTEI
+194 AMMFLQGRSETINEV
-209 LVKRMEDA
+209 LVKRMEGA
-217 SKRLDFERAA
+217 SKQLEFERAA
-227 HFRDQIARLKS
+227 HYRDQIAKLKS

-259 DGGVHCV
+259 DGGVNCV

-278 SRSHYPRAAA
+278 SRSHFPRAVA
-288 DTAPEEV
+288 DTPPQEIMRA
-295 VRGFLLQYYG
+295 FLLQYYS
-305 RREPPHEILVS
+305 RREPPHEIVTSHSVS
-316 HAVGDADALA
+316 DADALA
-326 ELFRS
+326 ELFAG
-331 RARRR
+331 RAGRR
-336 VWIKHRVRGDR
+336 VRIKHRVRGDR
-347 RAWIGMVLTNAAHAA
+347 AAWVEMVLTNAAHSA
-362 AARKKSGTVIRRQFK
+362 AARKKSGVEIARQFK
-377 ALANC
+377 ALVSR
-382 LDLDEIPRRL
+382 LGLGEVPQRL
-392 ACFDVSHTSGESTVA
+392 ACFDVSHTSGESAVA
-407 ACVVFGPDGPR
+407 SCVVFGAEGPL
-418 KSEYRRFNIAGVT
+418 KTEYRRFNIAGIT
-431 AGDDYAALTQA
+431 GGDDYAAMTQA
-442 LRRWGA
+442 LQRWCA
-448 RLTGGGEG
+448 RLT
-456 AERDSGSATGSGT
+456 S
-469 NGGRSTIG
+469 I
-477 AQSAKD
+477 
-483 RGGSGIQGGTGN
+483 
-495 GGGAGTGAGKETGT
+495 
-509 WADAGIGT
+509 
-517 EAGAEPGIPDV
+517 EANVPDV
-528 LLIDGGRGQLAAAA
+528 LFIDGGRGQLSAAA

-562 GRRPGRERLYVEARK
+562 GRQPGRERLYVEDRRT
-577 APLKL
+577 PLKL
-582 PDNSPALH
+582 ARTSPALY
-590 LVQQLRDEAH
+590 LIQQLRDEAH

-605 GHRARRRKRRTASP
+605 GHRARRRKQRTASP

-672 N
+672 E

>member
-1 MAAFDPKAI
+1 MAAFDPK
-10 VSSLAQRPGTYQM
+10 VFVNSLTQRPGTYQM
-23 LDGRGRVIYVGK
+23 LDGKGRVIYVGK

-49 RPHDAKTM
+49 RPLDAKTM
-57 AMVARVA
+57 AMVVRVA

-82 NLIKRHKPRFNVVLR
+82 NLIKRYKPRFNVLLR

-108 TDAEFPQVSF
+108 TDQEFPQVSF

-136 GSVRATLGLLQ
+136 GSVRVTLGQLQ

-158 YFSHRRRPCL
+158 YFSHRQRPCL
-168 QYQIQR
+168 QHQIQR

-184 EEDYRRDIGH
+184 AEDYQRDIEH
-194 AMMFLQGRGKAVTEI
+194 AMMFLQGRSETINEV
-209 LVKRMEDA
+209 LVKRMDGA
-217 SKRLDFERAA
+217 SQRLEFERAA
-227 HFRDQIARLKS
+227 HYRDQIAKLKS

-259 DGGVHCV
+259 DGGVNCV

-278 SRSHYPRAAA
+278 SRSHYPRAVA
-288 DTAPEEV
+288 DTPPQEIMRA
-295 VRGFLLQYYG
+295 FLLQYYS
-305 RREPPHEILVS
+305 RREPPHEIVTSHSVS
-316 HAVGDADALA
+316 DADALA
-326 ELFRS
+326 ELFAG
-331 RARRR
+331 RAGRR
-336 VWIKHRVRGDR
+336 VRIKHRVRGDR
-347 RAWIGMVLTNAAHAA
+347 AAWVEMVLTNAAHSA
-362 AARKKSGTVIRRQFK
+362 AARKKSGVEIARQFK
-377 ALANC
+377 ALVSW
-382 LDLDEIPRRL
+382 LGLSEVPQRL
-392 ACFDVSHTSGESTVA
+392 ACFDVSHTSGESAVA
-407 ACVVFGPDGPR
+407 SCVVFGAEGPL
-418 KSEYRRFNIAGVT
+418 KSEYRRFNIAGIT
-431 AGDDYAALTQA
+431 GGDDYAAMTQA
-442 LRRWGA
+442 LQRWCAG
-448 RLTGGGEG
+448 LT
-456 AERDSGSATGSGT
+456 SV
-469 NGGRSTIG
+469 
-477 AQSAKD
+477 
-483 RGGSGIQGGTGN
+483 
-495 GGGAGTGAGKETGT
+495 
-509 WADAGIGT
+509 
-517 EAGAEPGIPDV
+517 EANVPDV
-528 LLIDGGRGQLAAAA
+528 LFIDGGRGQLSAAA

-562 GRRPGRERLYVEARK
+562 GRQPGRERLYVEDRRT
-577 APLKL
+577 PLKL
-582 PDNSPALH
+582 ARTSPALY
-590 LVQQLRDEAH
+590 LIQQLRDEAH

-605 GHRARRRKRRTASP
+605 GHRARRRKQRTASP

-672 N
+672 E

>member
-1 MAAFDPKAI
+1 MTAFDPRVFAG
-10 VSSLAQRPGTYQM
+10 SLTQRPGTYQM
-23 LDGRGRVIYVGK
+23 LDGKGRVIYVGK
-35 ARNLRRRVASYFGG
+35 ARNLRKRVASYFGG
-49 RPHDAKTM
+49 RPLDAKTM

-64 DIRVTVTA
+64 DICVTVTA

-108 TDAEFPQVSF
+108 TDKAFPQVSF

-136 GSVRATLGLLQ
+136 GSVRETLNQIQ

-158 YFSHRRRPCL
+158 YFSHRQRPCL

-184 EEDYRRDIGH
+184 AEDYGRDIEH
-194 AMMFLQGRGKAVTEI
+194 AMMFLQGRSEAITQV

-217 SKRLDFERAA
+217 SAELNYERAA
-227 HFRDQIARLKS
+227 QYRDQIAKLKS

-259 DGGVHCV
+259 DGGVNCV

-278 SRSHYPRAAA
+278 SRSHFPRAA
-288 DTAPEEV
+288 DGTTHREIM
-295 VRGFLLQYYG
+295 RGFLLQYYG
-305 RREPPHEILVS
+305 RREPPHEIVTS
-316 HAVGDADALA
+316 HPVTDVDALA
-326 ELFRS
+326 EMFAG
-331 RARRR
+331 RAGRK
-336 VWIKHRVRGDR
+336 VQIKHRVRGDR
-347 RAWIGMVLTNAAHAA
+347 AAWVEMVLTNAAHSAA
-362 AARKKSGTVIRRQFK
+362 SRKRSGVVIARQLTS
-377 ALANC
+377 LADC
-382 LDLDEIPRRL
+382 LKLNEIPQRL

-407 ACVVFGPDGPR
+407 SCVVFGLEGPM
-418 KSEYRRFNIAGVT
+418 KSEYRRFNIAGIT

-442 LRRWGA
+442 LERWCT
-448 RLTGGGEG
+448 RLTR
-456 AERDSGSATGSGT
+456 A
-469 NGGRSTIG
+469 
-477 AQSAKD
+477 
-483 RGGSGIQGGTGN
+483 
-495 GGGAGTGAGKETGT
+495 
-509 WADAGIGT
+509 
-517 EAGAEPGIPDV
+517 EAGVPDV
-528 LLIDGGRGQLAAAA
+528 LFIDGGRGQLSAAATV
-542 AAVDEL
+542 VDEL

-556 AVAKGP
+556 GIAKGP
-562 GRRPGRERLYVEARK
+562 GRHSGRERLYVEGRRP
-577 APLKL
+577 PLKL
-582 PDNSPALH
+582 PSNTPALY
-590 LVQQLRDEAH
+590 LIQQLRDEAH
-600 RFAIA
+600 RFAVA
-605 GHRARRRKRRTASP
+605 GHRARRHKRRTASP
-619 LEGIPGVGPKRRREL
+619 LEGIPGIGPKRRREL

-672 N
+672 D

>member
-1 MAAFDPKAI
+1 MAAFDPRVFAGN
-10 VSSLAQRPGTYQM
+10 LTQRPGAYQM
-23 LDGRGRVIYVGK
+23 LDGKGRVIYVGK

-108 TDAEFPQVSF
+108 TDNEFPQVSF

-136 GSVRATLGLLQ
+136 GSVRATLGQLQ

-158 YFSHRRRPCL
+158 YFSHRQRPCL

-184 EEDYRRDIGH
+184 AEDYQRDIEH
-194 AMMFLQGRGKAVTEI
+194 AMMFLQGRSEAVTEV

-217 SKRLDFERAA
+217 SERLDFERAA
-227 HFRDQIARLKS
+227 QYRDQIAKLKS

-252 DAVGLVS
+252 DVIGLVS

-288 DTAPEEV
+288 GTTPEEIM
-295 VRGFLLQYYG
+295 RGFLLQYYG

-316 HAVGDADALA
+316 HAASDADALA
-326 ELFRS
+326 ELFKS

-336 VWIKHRVRGDR
+336 VQIKHRVRGDR

-362 AARKKSGTVIRRQFK
+362 AARKKSGTVIRRQFRS
-377 ALANC
+377 LANS
-382 LDLDEIPRRL
+382 LELNEIPRRL
-392 ACFDVSHTSGESTVA
+392 ACFDVSHTGGESTVA
-407 ACVVFGPDGPR
+407 SCVVFGSDGPL

-431 AGDDYAALTQA
+431 GGDDYAALTQA
-442 LRRWGA
+442 LQRWGT
-448 RLTGGGEG
+448 RLTG
-456 AERDSGSATGSGT
+456 A
-469 NGGRSTIG
+469 
-477 AQSAKD
+477 
-483 RGGSGIQGGTGN
+483 
-495 GGGAGTGAGKETGT
+495 GAGV
-509 WADAGIGT
+509 
-517 EAGAEPGIPDV
+517 PDV
-528 LLIDGGRGQLAAAA
+528 LLIDGGRGQLGAAA

-562 GRRPGRERLYVEARK
+562 GRHPGRERLYLERRK

-582 PDNSPALH
+582 PANSPALY

-605 GHRARRRKRRTASP
+605 GHRARRHKRRTASP

-634 LRQFGG
+634 LRRFGG

-672 N
+672 D

>member
-1 MAAFDPKAI
+1 MAAFDPRVFAG
-10 VSSLAQRPGTYQM
+10 SLTQRPGTYQM
-23 LDGRGRVIYVGK
+23 IDGKGRVIYVGK

-49 RPHDAKTM
+49 RPQDAKTM

-108 TDAEFPQVSF
+108 TDREFPQVSF

-136 GSVRATLGLLQ
+136 GSVRATLGQLQ

-168 QYQIQR
+168 QHQIQR

-184 EEDYRRDIGH
+184 AGDYQRDIEH
-194 AMMFLQGRGKAVTEI
+194 AMMFLQGRSEAVTEV

-217 SKRLDFERAA
+217 SERLDFERAA
-227 HFRDQIARLKS
+227 QYRDQIARLKS

-252 DAVGLVS
+252 DAIGLVS

-288 DTAPEEV
+288 DTIPEEIM
-295 VRGFLLQYYG
+295 RGFLLQYYG

-316 HAVGDADALA
+316 HAASDADALA
-326 ELFRS
+326 ELFGT

-336 VWIKHRVRGDR
+336 VRIKHRVRGDR

-362 AARKKSGTVIRRQFK
+362 AARKKSGTVIRRQFR
-377 ALANC
+377 ALANS
-382 LDLDEIPRRL
+382 LELNEIPRRL
-392 ACFDVSHTSGESTVA
+392 ACFDVSHTSGESTMA
-407 ACVVFGPDGPR
+407 SCVVFGSDGPL

-431 AGDDYAALTQA
+431 GGDDYAALAQA
-442 LRRWGA
+442 LQRWGT
-448 RLTGGGEG
+448 RLTG
-456 AERDSGSATGSGT
+456 A
-469 NGGRSTIG
+469 
-477 AQSAKD
+477 
-483 RGGSGIQGGTGN
+483 
-495 GGGAGTGAGKETGT
+495 GAGV
-509 WADAGIGT
+509 
-517 EAGAEPGIPDV
+517 PDV
-528 LLIDGGRGQLAAAA
+528 LLIDGGRGQLGAAAA
-542 AAVDEL
+542 AADEL

-562 GRRPGRERLYVEARK
+562 GRHPGRERLYLEGRK
-577 APLKL
+577 PPLKL
-582 PDNSPALH
+582 PANSPALH

-672 N
+672 D

>member
-1 MAAFDPKAI
+1 MAAFDPRVFAG
-10 VSSLAQRPGTYQM
+10 SLTQRPGTYQM
-23 LDGRGRVIYVGK
+23 LDDGGRVIYVGK

-49 RPHDAKTM
+49 RPLDAKTM
-57 AMVARVA
+57 AMVARIA
-64 DIRVTVTA
+64 DIRVTVTG

-108 TDAEFPQVSF
+108 TDKEFPQVSF

-136 GSVRATLGLLQ
+136 GSVRETLNQIQ

-184 EEDYRRDIGH
+184 AQDYQRDMEH
-194 AMMFLQGRGKAVTEI
+194 AMMFLQGRSEAITKV

-217 SKRLDFERAA
+217 AGQLNFERAA
-227 HFRDQIARLKS
+227 QYRDQIAKLKT

-252 DAVGLVS
+252 DAIGLVS
-259 DGGVHCV
+259 DGGVNCV

-278 SRSHYPRAAA
+278 SRSHFPRAA
-288 DTAPEEV
+288 DGTTLREIM
-295 VRGFLLQYYG
+295 RGFLLQYYG
-305 RREPPHEILVS
+305 RREPPHEIVTSHPVS
-316 HAVGDADALA
+316 DAVALA
-326 ELFRS
+326 ELFAG
-331 RARRR
+331 RAGRKVR
-336 VWIKHRVRGDR
+336 IKHRVRGDR
-347 RAWIGMVLTNAAHAA
+347 ASWVEMVLTNAAHSAS
-362 AARKKSGTVIRRQFK
+362 ARKKSGAVIARQFK
-377 ALANC
+377 ALADC
-382 LDLDEIPRRL
+382 LELNEIPQRL
-392 ACFDVSHTSGESTVA
+392 ACFDVSHTGGESAVA
-407 ACVVFGPDGPR
+407 SCVVFGPEGPL
-418 KSEYRRFNIAGVT
+418 KSEYRRFNIAGIT
-431 AGDDYAALTQA
+431 GGDDYAAMTQA
-442 LRRWGA
+442 LQRWGA
-448 RLTGGGEG
+448 RLSS
-456 AERDSGSATGSGT
+456 AEA
-469 NGGRSTIG
+469 IVP
-477 AQSAKD
+477 
-483 RGGSGIQGGTGN
+483 
-495 GGGAGTGAGKETGT
+495 
-509 WADAGIGT
+509 DA
-517 EAGAEPGIPDV
+517 V
-528 LLIDGGRGQLAAAA
+528 FIDGGRGQLGAAA

-562 GRRPGRERLYVEARK
+562 GRHPGRERLYVESRR

-582 PDNSPALH
+582 PPTSPALF

-600 RFAIA
+600 RFAVA
-605 GHRARRRKRRTASP
+605 GHRARRRRRRTASP

-672 N
+672 D

>member
-1 MAAFDPKAI
+1 MAAFDPRVFAG
-10 VSSLAQRPGTYQM
+10 SLAQRPGAYQM
-23 LDGRGRVIYVGK
+23 LDGKGRVIYVGK

-108 TDAEFPQVSF
+108 TDRKFPQVSF

-136 GSVRATLGLLQ
+136 GSVRATLGQLQ

-158 YFSHRRRPCL
+158 YFSHRQRPCL

-184 EEDYRRDIGH
+184 AEDYRRDIEH
-194 AMMFLQGRGKAVTEI
+194 AMMFLQGRSEAVTEV
-209 LVKRMEDA
+209 LVKRMEGA
-217 SKRLDFERAA
+217 SERLDFERAA
-227 HFRDQIARLKS
+227 QYRDQIAKLKS

-245 TRSRGDL
+245 TRARGDL
-252 DAVGLVS
+252 DAIGLVS

-278 SRSHYPRAAA
+278 SRSHYPRAAPG
-288 DTAPEEV
+288 TTPEEIM
-295 VRGFLLQYYG
+295 RGFLLQYYG

-316 HAVGDADALA
+316 HAASDTDALV
-326 ELFRS
+326 ELFRE
-331 RARRR
+331 RAQRR
-336 VWIKHRVRGDR
+336 VQIKHRVRGDR

-362 AARKKSGTVIRRQFK
+362 AARKKSGTVIRRQFR
-377 ALANC
+377 ALANS
-382 LDLDEIPRRL
+382 LELNEIPRRL
-392 ACFDVSHTSGESTVA
+392 ACFDVSHTSGESTVSS
-407 ACVVFGPDGPR
+407 CVVFGTDGPL
-418 KSEYRRFNIAGVT
+418 KSEYRRFNITGVT
-431 AGDDYAALTQA
+431 GGDDYAALTQA
-442 LRRWGA
+442 LQRWGT
-448 RLTGGGEG
+448 RLTG
-456 AERDSGSATGSGT
+456 A
-469 NGGRSTIG
+469 
-477 AQSAKD
+477 
-483 RGGSGIQGGTGN
+483 
-495 GGGAGTGAGKETGT
+495 
-509 WADAGIGT
+509 
-517 EAGAEPGIPDV
+517 EAGVPDV
-528 LLIDGGRGQLAAAA
+528 LLIDGGRGQLGAAA

-562 GRRPGRERLYVEARK
+562 GRHPGRERLYLEGRK

-582 PDNSPALH
+582 PANSPALY

-605 GHRARRRKRRTASP
+605 GHRARRHKRRTASP

-634 LRQFGG
+634 LRRFGG

-672 N
+672 D